1 MTLLAI
7 LVTLIASIC
16 LLEGLSAAPIAKEP
30 LHGKS
35 TDDDQIGNH
44 TELKSHPNTPV
55 KTSDNQV
62 KPRPLNHGPP
72 GRGTTNAHS
81 SRQKGPQPASGHNSS
96 RQLDPP
102 GALIPT
108 PGSSTRKPLKFTSFG
123 GAVLLYSSEFM

>member
-30 LHGKS
+30 LH
-35 TDDDQIGNH
+35 
-44 TELKSHPNTPV
+44 V

-123 GAVLLYSSEFM
+123 GAVLLYSSEFMTVALLHEHYF